1 MENKDKD
8 EIIEK
13 LESMVKD
20 LEIDLEEKDSKLDE
34 NAKTIKELN
43 EEVLILNGVIKILQ
57 KDAATIARLKARVK
71 HYFEIS
77 SEKQPWLF
85 NEFETT
91 AENGTLEETS
101 EETPYNEETVNSYV
115 RKKARTGIN
124 LPADIPVIDIYDDTE
139 IQTCSRCGSPMKKV
153 GEKVYESFTRICK
166 EALIRKHV
174 NQYECTN
181 CEPEANEGRI
191 IETPVTGNMLDGTVC
206 DPTLFS
212 QIVENKFSYAMTLYR
227 QAHSFQDIG
236 LSRFTMSSWLI
247 KIGKKLEKNMAPCL
261 EKLIYSYPL
270 INTDETPVK
279 VLNLLDEDGN
289 KKAPDSRTNA
299 WMIVRAA
306 TDSKGRQGPVMFTF
320 TDNRRNDTLVDI
332 LKPYTGVVQTDGLYG
347 YANAAKV
354 CSFTHIGCMVHSR
367 RKAIEAKGKSTSGI
381 SCELVKIYGD
391 FFHHEGLLKDQFD
404 ENSLS
409 EEEYVIERRRVLS
422 PILDKLKKF
431 CEENLSNSYGKLQTA
446 LSYPLDHWES
456 LIKFLDYPYAT
467 SSNQRAENAIR
478 PFCLG
483 RKNWLFTITEL
494 SSTISAFYYSLVES
508 CKSLGINFQD
518 YMTYVLLHANTIP
531 DGDEEAWTNL
541 LPGKCDI
548 SSAKAY
554 KEKLFTAKPN
564 KKRKEVYKLRG
575 KRV

>member
-8 EIIEK
+8 KIIQDLQDLVEK
-13 LESMVKD
+13 
-20 LEIDLEEKDSKLDE
+20 KDSLLAED
-34 NAKTIKELN
+34 AKTIKELN
-43 EEVLILNGVIKILQ
+43 DEVLILNGVIKILQ

-71 HYFEIS
+71 HQFEVS

-91 AENGTLEETS
+91 AENGALEETP

-115 RKKARTGIN
+115 RKKARTGVT
-124 LPADIPVIDIYDDTE
+124 LAADIPVVDIYDDSE
-139 IQTCSRCGSPMKKV
+139 IKECSRCGSPMKKV
-153 GEKVYESFTRICK
+153 GEKIYEAFTRIHK
-166 EALIRKHV
+166 EVLVRRHV
-174 NQYECTN
+174 NLFACTN

-191 IETPVTGNMLDGTVC
+191 VETPETGNMLDGTVC

-227 QAHSFQDIG
+227 QALSFKDIG

-247 KIGKKLEKNMAPCL
+247 KVGQRLEKNMAPCL

-270 INTDETPVK
+270 VNTDETPVK
-279 VLNLLDEDGN
+279 VLKLLDEDGN
-289 KKAPDSRTNA
+289 KKAPNSRANA

-306 TDSKGRQGPVMFTF
+306 TDKEGKHGPVMFTF
-320 TDNRRNDTLVDI
+320 RDNRRNQTITDI

-347 YANAAKV
+347 YDNAAKV
-354 CSFTHIGCMVHSR
+354 CSFTHIDCMVHSR
-367 RKAIEAKGKSTSGI
+367 RKAIEAKGNSTSGVAYD
-381 SCELVKIYGD
+381 LVKIYED
-391 FFHHEGLLKDQFD
+391 FFHQEALVKARFD
-404 ENSLS
+404 DGSLTA
-409 EEEYVIERRRVLS
+409 EEYVIERRSILQ
-422 PILDKLKKF
+422 PYLDKLKKF
-431 CEENLSNSYGKLQTA
+431 CEERVNSSYGKLHTA
-446 LSYPLDHWES
+446 LSYPLERWDT
-456 LIKFLDYPYAT
+456 LIKFLDYSYAT

-483 RKNWLFTITEL
+483 RKNWLFNITEL
-494 SSTISAFYYSLVES
+494 GAQVSAFYYSLVES
-508 CKSLGINFQD
+508 CKSMGINFQD
-518 YMTYVLLHANTIP
+518 YMTYVLLNANTIE
-531 DGDEEAWTNL
+531 DGDEEAWTEL

-554 KEKLFTAKPN
+554 RELLFSAVPDPT
-564 KKRKEVYKLRG
+564 RTEVYKLRG